1 MANQTLDHMTQGAQ
15 NIINTVLGARGS
27 GRHPLKS
34 LLNGSWLG
42 HPLHPL
48 ITDVAIGGT
57 VLTAAFD
64 VIWLAFPVT
73 RVWAPRAAEGM
84 LIAGIIG
91 MLGAAITGLADW
103 SDTYGN
109 ERTTGLVHGLLNSA
123 ALIAYIISLVLRLQV
138 SDGQSVVA
146 AIIGFVGLGLISSAA
161 YFGGDLVFKFG
172 TNVNHTA
179 WEHGS
184 EDFETVIPLADVP
197 DHQLTR
203 VMVAG
208 VPVILLRQG
217 KHLAAIAATCPHA
230 GGPLDEGTLA
240 GDVVRCPWHG
250 SRFHVSTG
258 KIVDGPATVAAP
270 RYDIEVRDG
279 QVALK
284 RH

>member
-1 MANQTLDHMTQGAQ
+1 MANPMLERLEQGTQT
-15 NIINTVLGARGS
+15 IINTILGARGQ

-48 ITDVAIGGT
+48 ITDVALGGT
-57 VLTAAFD
+57 VLTAVFD

-73 RVWAPRAAEGM
+73 HVWAPRAAEGT
-84 LIAGIIG
+84 LVAGVIG

-109 ERTTGLVHGLLNSA
+109 ERTTGLVHGLLNVA
-123 ALIAYIISLVLRLQV
+123 ALAAYIISLVLRLLV
-138 SDGQSVVA
+138 SDAQSVVA
-146 AIIGFVGLGLISSAA
+146 AIVGFAGLALIATAA

-179 WEHGS
+179 WEQGS
-184 EDFETVIPLADVP
+184 EDFETVMPLADVP

-203 VMVAG
+203 VTVAG

-217 KHLAAIAATCPHA
+217 EQLAAIAATCTHA
-230 GGPLDEGTLA
+230 GGPLDEGTLQ

-258 KIVDGPATVAAP
+258 KIVDGPATVSAP
-270 RYDIEVRDG
+270 QYDIKVLDG

-284 RH
+284 RR